1 MPLRNP
7 RSIVGQIILTCS
19 FIPNLI
25 LMNSRCKFVSS
36 VFFAAAF
43 GALMSQAAYMAIALL
58 FSTVTIFL
66 PTMDKLT
73 RNYSSWHEGGIKR
86 AVILASLLMFC
97 SILPQ
102 VETNTAVFTSPIEDL
117 KNNLH
122 S

>member
-7 RSIVGQIILTCS
+7 RSIVRQIILTRS
-19 FIPNLI
+19 FIPNLV
-25 LMNSRCKFVSS
+25 LMNRCKFVST
-36 VFFAAAF
+36 VFFTAAF
-43 GALMSQAAYMAIALL
+43 SALISPVAEAAIALL
-58 FSTVTIFL
+58 SMVTIFL
-66 PTMDKLT
+66 PAMGKLT

-86 AVILASLLMFC
+86 AVVLVGLLLFC

-122 S
+122 P